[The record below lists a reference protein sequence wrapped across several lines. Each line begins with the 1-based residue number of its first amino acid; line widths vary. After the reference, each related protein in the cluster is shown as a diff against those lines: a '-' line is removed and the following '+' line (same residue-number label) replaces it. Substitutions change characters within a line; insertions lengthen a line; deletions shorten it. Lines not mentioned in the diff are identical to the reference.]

1 MSEPAPELPVDLESE
16 TPARREARLA
26 WERARL
32 DEAFDDIAHGRV
44 ISGQAALDWLHA
56 ELEAAERRAASEPE

>member
-1 MSEPAPELPVDLESE
+1 MSEPGVERPVDLESK

-32 DEAFDDIAHGRV
+32 DEAFDDIAHGRL
-44 ISGQAALDWLHA
+44 ISGQAALDWLRA
-56 ELEAAERRAASEPE
+56 ELEAAERGAASTSA

>member
-1 MSEPAPELPVDLESE
+1 MSEQAPELLVDLGSE
-16 TPARREARLA
+16 TPARRAARLA

-56 ELEAAERRAASEPE
+56 ELEAAELRAASEPE

>member
-44 ISGQAALDWLHA
+44 ISGQAALDWLNRW
-56 ELEAAERRAASEPE
+56 AAGEDVSADSTD

>member
-16 TPARREARLA
+16 TPARRAARLA

-44 ISGQAALDWLHA
+44 ISGQAALDWLDRW
-56 ELEAAERRAASEPE
+56 AAGEDVSADSTD

>member
-1 MSEPAPELPVDLESE
+1 MSEPGAERPVDLESK

-32 DEAFDDIAHGRV
+32 DEAFDDIAHGRL
-44 ISGQAALDWLHA
+44 ISGQAALD
-56 ELEAAERRAASEPE
+56 